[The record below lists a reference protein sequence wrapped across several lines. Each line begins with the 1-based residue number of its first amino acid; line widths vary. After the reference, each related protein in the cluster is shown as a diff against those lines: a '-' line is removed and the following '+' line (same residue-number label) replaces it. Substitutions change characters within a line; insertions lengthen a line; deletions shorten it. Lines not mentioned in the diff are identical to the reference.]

1 MIGKPGQ
8 RKIELIYLKEKLE
21 LTESRP
27 FHAVSLLPI
36 RVFTV
41 ILMAEPNPN
50 DVKSPVAVEEA
61 GLNVA

>member
-1 MIGKPGQ
+1 M
-8 RKIELIYLKEKLE
+8 
-21 LTESRP
+21 
-27 FHAVSLLPI
+27 

-61 GLNVA
+61 CLNVA